1 VKKLNLKN
9 RSIALLIVGMLGL
22 SSSNIHAQVLPGT
35 ISFGFNAGGNKFYG
49 NNNSDQ
55 FAFQGMAFIRWN
67 IMDWLSLHA
76 AYNGGVLTYKTTAQ
90 SIANENNLWGPNST
104 GSSGGA
110 IGSVNHTRDGGW
122 DLMLSGN
129 VFPSQSFVPYFIGGL
144 EALNFEPDDA
154 TPSPLKGNAAGAYS
168 KNVIGGVFG
177 VGFEMYLSP
186 KITFNGMGLL
196 HLTGTDW
203 LDDYSSGNTSA
214 PGSGGTQVGNSSY
227 GQDAYVT
234 MGLGFSYY
242 IFSPDVPVAP
252 DVSGGTTTNNYNT
265 NNYRTENNNIY
276 HTDTLFIQNPTDTVY
291 LVNPKINTIF
301 NFPGTLFVVNSDQF
315 NNTQP
320 GNMGNLYHILSLVNQ
335 CPNLRVEIQGY
346 ASEEGGAQHNQDLSD
361 RRAARIKGWL
371 IDQGVSP
378 NKIAG
383 TIGYGDTRPAVRERS
398 DVSAS
403 ELEAER
409 AQNRRIAV
417 RVVQACQ

>member
-1 VKKLNLKN
+1 VKNLNLKN
-9 RSIALLIVGMLGL
+9 RSLALLVLGMLGL
-22 SSSNIHAQVLPGT
+22 SSMNAHAQVVPGA

-49 NNNSDQ
+49 NYNSDQ

-90 SIANENNLWGPNST
+90 TIANENALFGPNS
-104 GSSGGA
+104 
-110 IGSVNHTRDGGW
+110 IGSAGAGIGSLNHTRDGGW

-154 TPSPLKGNAAGAYS
+154 TPSPLKGNASGAYS
-168 KNVIGGVFG
+168 KNVIGGVIG

-203 LDDYSSGNTSA
+203 IDDYSTGNTSLA
-214 PGSGGTQVGNSSY
+214 GSGGTQVGDNTY
-227 GQDAYVT
+227 RQDAYIT

-252 DVSGGTTTNNYNT
+252 APYEGSTTNNYNT
-265 NNYRTENNNIY
+265 NNYRTENNVY
-276 HTDTLFIQNPTDTVY
+276 HTDTMYIQNPTDTVY
-291 LVNPKINTIF
+291 LTNPKINTVF
-301 NFPGTLFVVNSDQF
+301 NFPGTLFIVNSDQF
-315 NNTQP
+315 NNTEP
-320 GNMGNLYHILSLVNQ
+320 NNMGHLYHIKALVDQ
-335 CPNLRVEIQGY
+335 CPNLKVEIQGY
-346 ASEEGGAQHNQDLSD
+346 ASEEGTHEHNQELSE
-361 RRAARIKGWL
+361 RRATRIHDWL
-371 IDQGVSP
+371 IAQGVSP
-378 NKIAG
+378 DRITR
-383 TIGYGDTRPAVRERS
+383 TIGYGDTRPAVRERT
-398 DVSAS
+398 DVSAT

-409 AQNRRIAV
+409 TQNRRISV
-417 RVVQACQ
+417 MVVQACQ

>member
-1 VKKLNLKN
+1 VKNLNLKN
-9 RSIALLIVGMLGL
+9 RSLALLIVGVLGL
-22 SSSNIHAQVLPGT
+22 SSSKLQAQDVAGQ
-35 ISFGFNAGGNKFYG
+35 ISFGFDAGGNKYYG
-49 NNNSDQ
+49 NYTDDQ

-76 AYNGGVLTYKTTAQ
+76 AYNGGELKYKATTG
-90 SIANENNLWGPNST
+90 SIANELPPFSPINTNGGTT
-104 GSSGGA
+104 GTLGTD
-110 IGSVNHTRDGGW
+110 NETRVGGW
-122 DLMLSGN
+122 DLMLSAN
-129 VFPSQSFVPYFIGGL
+129 VFPSQTFVPYFIGGL
-144 EALNFEPDDA
+144 EVLNFQPDDA
-154 TPSPLKGNAAGAYS
+154 SPSPLNNNANDLYS
-168 KNVIGGVFG
+168 KNVIGGVMG
-177 VGFEMYLSP
+177 VGFEMFISP
-186 KITFNGMGLL
+186 KVTFNGMGLL

-203 LDDYSSGNTSA
+203 IDDYSN
-214 PGSGGTQVGNSSY
+214 PNDY
-227 GQDAYVT
+227 RQDAYVT

-242 IFSPDVPVAP
+242 IFAPDAPVVP

-276 HTDTLFIQNPTDTVY
+276 HTDTLYIQNPTDTVY

-301 NFPGTLFVVNSDQF
+301 NFPGTLFIVNTDQF

-320 GNMGNLYHILSLVNQ
+320 NNMSNLYHILSLVNQ

-371 IDQGVSP
+371 IDQGVSSD
-378 NKIAG
+378 KIAG